1 MGMSRY
7 GVSFLSWKL
16 KNLAKSSFGTL
27 HVHNCF
33 HPMILTLPKTI
44 NRASV
49 LDQFMVSSFVISHA
63 ITWRS
68 ICSDTMAFALSK
80 FISVPSISGIPTHRE
95 DCRQAA
101 IWLRKCL
108 GQLGARTS
116 LVSLNENY
124 PSLFDVVQLPTGEGN
139 NPLVLA
145 TFEGSIDA
153 KPKPRILFY
162 GYGFFCVAPFP
173 S

>member
-1 MGMSRY
+1 M
-7 GVSFLSWKL
+7 
-16 KNLAKSSFGTL
+16 
-27 HVHNCF
+27 
-33 HPMILTLPKTI
+33 
-44 NRASV
+44 
-49 LDQFMVSSFVISHA
+49 QSHGK
-63 ITWRS
+63 S
-68 ICSDTMAFALSK
+68 ICLDTMAFALSK
-80 FISVPSISGIPTHRE
+80 FVSVPSVSGNLAHRE

-116 LVSLNENY
+116 LVSRNKIYRN
-124 PSLFDVVQLPTGEGN
+124 LFDIVQLPTGEGH

-162 GYGFFCVAPFP
+162 GYVFFFLAYCHIFHE
-173 S
+173 

>member
-1 MGMSRY
+1 MSCNHME
-7 GVSFLSWKL
+7 K
-16 KNLAKSSFGTL
+16 
-27 HVHNCF
+27 
-33 HPMILTLPKTI
+33 
-44 NRASV
+44 
-49 LDQFMVSSFVISHA
+49 
-63 ITWRS
+63 
-68 ICSDTMAFALSK
+68 CSDTMAFALSK
-80 FISVPSISGIPTHRE
+80 FVSVPSISGNPAHRE

-116 LVSLNENY
+116 LVGLIDIYQN
-124 PSLFDVVQLPTGEGN
+124 LFDVVQLPTGDGN

-162 GYGFFCVAPFP
+162 GYRFSSRVAYFP
-173 S
+173 Y